1 MHKTSNGLA
10 RCAWSVIACVVGLSC
25 AVIAQGTQVATLRG
39 AILDPDRMFVTG
51 ASVVLRSGAL
61 LSARMVVSDDS
72 GEYVFYGVPPGEY
85 DLEVSAPSFAPG
97 SARLVVPLGA
107 QVRRDVVLTIQAF
120 REEVQVVA
128 PGLSPAARVG
138 GGAGFTHQAVDAL
151 PVPRS
156 IQGIATLSPGV
167 SELTPNAGQLS
178 ISGGFAFDNVFLL
191 NGVAIDDN
199 VFGTPQDL
207 FIEDAIEET
216 QVLTSG
222 ISAEFGRFSGGV
234 VNAVTRSGGNRASG
248 TYRLNL
254 ANPAWVQE
262 TPFERANGIAH
273 ASAFNATHEA
283 TLGGPIARERAWFF
297 TALRAARQ
305 SVPQTLRETGIGV
318 LQRDR
323 AYRVEAKATL
333 APAAGQ
339 TLQAGYLGNARS
351 VTNTSGLF
359 SLAAD
364 PATLVTR
371 STPNWYAFANYK
383 TVLRGRHLAELQYSE
398 RRFAFSG
405 AGTSRQ
411 MGDSPY
417 YSPSADV
424 IYNAPYFDASDQDHK
439 DNRQFTGNLLSSVS
453 AAGEH
458 DLKAGYEFFLSR
470 KRGGGSQSA
479 TDYVIDA
486 DYLTGADGAPLLD
499 SAGRL
504 VPLFVPG
511 ETVLEHYVAIK
522 GATLDVRTQ
531 SAFVVDHW
539 RVGPRLT
546 ADLGLRVERAT
557 SHATGTA
564 NGVRA
569 TLALPR
575 LAVSF
580 APRSDGHWFLHGSWS
595 RYAGR
600 YNEAQIA
607 GNTNVGNADYTLAT
621 YAGPAGQGRAFQ
633 PGLNPANY
641 DVDFGSFPAANVRLA
656 DNLHAPLTREVSVGF
671 GAARGRSSS
680 RVSYVWRHTTDVI
693 DDMIAR
699 SNGTT
704 RVVRSGFDA
713 GTFTNVVWANSPI
726 GERRY
731 EALVAEGH
739 TGGGPMTLDGLWTIQ
754 LKNDGNYEG
763 EATNQPGAAS
773 PMGNYAEAFSAERQF
788 PWGRLN
794 GFQRS
799 RGRLWATVRHQF
811 GSRGSLSASALARIE
826 SGAAYSLRATG
837 QSLTTTQRALLSGY
851 PDRPSNQVVFFG
863 PRGGERF
870 KGYTVVD
877 LALTY
882 DLPMLGRARPY
893 AKLDVFN
900 ALGNDT
906 QIAWN
911 TTVRQDPASPKDALG
926 LATGYVKAA
935 SFGSATSNA
944 HFPQSALVPGI
955 RGARLAFGVRF

>member
-1 MHKTSNGLA
+1 M
-10 RCAWSVIACVVGLSC
+10 
-25 AVIAQGTQVATLRG
+25 
-39 AILDPDRMFVTG
+39 G
-51 ASVVLRSGAL
+51 ASVVLRSSAL
-61 LSARMVVSDDS
+61 LSARTATTDAQ
-72 GEYVFYGVPPGEY
+72 GEFVFYGLPAGEY
-85 DLEVSAPSFAPG
+85 NLDVSAASFAPG
-97 SARLVVPLGA
+97 SVRLAVPLGA
-107 QVRRDVVLTIQAF
+107 QLRRDIALTIQPF
-120 REEVQVVA
+120 VEQVQVVA
-128 PGLSPAARVG
+128 SAPSPAARIS
-138 GGAGFTHQAVDAL
+138 GGAGLTHQVVEAL
-151 PVPRS
+151 PAARS
-156 IQGIATLSPGV
+156 IQGIATLAPGV
-167 SELTPNAGQLS
+167 GELTPNAGQLS

-199 VFGTPQDL
+199 VFGTAQDL

-222 ISAEFGRFSGGV
+222 ISAEYGRFTGGV
-234 VNAVTRSGGNRASG
+234 VNAVTRSGGNRFSG
-248 TYRLNL
+248 SYRLNL

-262 TPFERANGIAH
+262 TPFERANEVEH
-273 ASAFNATHEA
+273 ASAVNGTHEA
-283 TLGGPIARERAWFF
+283 TLGGPIKRERAWFF
-297 TALRAARQ
+297 AAARVARQ

-318 LQRDR
+318 VQRDQ
-323 AYRVEAKATL
+323 AYRLETKATL
-333 APAAGQ
+333 SPRAGQ
-339 TLQAGYLGNARS
+339 TLQAGYLDNARS
-351 VTNTSGLF
+351 VTSTSGLF
-359 SLAAD
+359 SLVAD

-383 TVLRGRHLAELQYSE
+383 SVLGGRHLAEVQYSE

-411 MGDSPY
+411 MIDSPY

-439 DNRQFTGNLLSSVS
+439 DNRQFTGNVLSSLKG
-453 AAGEH
+453 AGEH
-458 DLKAGYEFFLSR
+458 DLKAGFEFFLSR

-479 TDYVIDA
+479 TDFVIDA
-486 DYLTGADGAPLLD
+486 DYLTDATGAPVID
-499 SAGRL
+499 GAGRL
-504 VPLFVPG
+504 IPLFVPG
-511 ETVLEHYVAIK
+511 ETVLEHYIAIK

-531 SAFVVDHW
+531 SAFVADRW
-539 RVGPRLT
+539 RVNRHLS

-557 SHATGTA
+557 SRATGGSD
-564 NGVRA
+564 GVQA

-575 LAVSF
+575 LAVSV
-580 APRSDGHWFLHGSWS
+580 APRGDASWFLHGSWS

-621 YAGPAGQGRAFQ
+621 YAGPSGQGRAFQ

-656 DNLHAPLTREVSVGF
+656 DDLHAPLTRELSVGT
-671 GAARGRSSS
+671 GAAHGRSST
-680 RVSYVWRHTTDVI
+680 RVSYVWRHTADVI
-693 DDMIAR
+693 DDVIVR

-704 RVVRSGFDA
+704 SVVRSGFDA
-713 GTFTNVVWANSPI
+713 GTFTNVVWANSAV

-731 EALVAEGH
+731 QALVAEGH
-739 TGGGPMTLDGLWTIQ
+739 TARGAVSVDGLWTVQ

-773 PMGNYAEAFSAERQF
+773 PIGNYPEAFSAARQF

-799 RGRLWATVRHQF
+799 RGRLWSTVHHTF
-811 GSRGSLSASALARIE
+811 GNRGTLSVSALGRIE
-826 SGAAYSLRATG
+826 SGQAYSLRATG
-837 QSLTTTQRALLSGY
+837 QSLTGTQRALLAGY
-851 PDRPSNQVVFFG
+851 PDRPANQVVFFG
-863 PRGGERF
+863 ARGSERF

-877 LALTY
+877 LAVGY
-882 DLPMLGRARPY
+882 DLPALGRARAY

-906 QIAWN
+906 QIGWN
-911 TTVRQDPASPKDALG
+911 TTVRQDPASAKDALG

-944 HFPQSALVPGI
+944 HFPQSVLGPGL
-955 RGARLAFGVRF
+955 RGFRLAFGVRF